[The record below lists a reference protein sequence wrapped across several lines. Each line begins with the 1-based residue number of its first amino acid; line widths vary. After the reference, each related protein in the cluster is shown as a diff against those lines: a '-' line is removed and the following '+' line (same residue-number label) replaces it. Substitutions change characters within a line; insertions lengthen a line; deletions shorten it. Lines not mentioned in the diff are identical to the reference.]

1 MYYGQ
6 LLQSIPVEHFQK
18 HELRSM
24 TLEYRRECHSNDVV
38 ESLGSPSCIKPV
50 CKSSDTKSVQVYN
63 PADTTKCD
71 KRATESREL
80 SNIVS
85 SSSNMNGNGAFSCS
99 PPSSLQVAQNFKE
112 LKNSTNEIS
121 AAHGSHSS
129 CDQSFTH
136 LLRLQGLE
144 EEFLRGRTVWKP
156 IILKPTSAAWK
167 FHELSLATA
176 NQRSWNHF
184 IIHHWS
190 LQETF

>member
-1 MYYGQ
+1 MGTDLHYGQ

-38 ESLGSPSCIKPV
+38 ESLGSPSCMKLV
-50 CKSSDTKSVQVYN
+50 CESLDTKSVQVNN
-63 PADTTKCD
+63 PAGTTKCD
-71 KRATESREL
+71 KHAAEFHEL

-85 SSSNMNGNGAFSCS
+85 SSSKMNGNGACSCS
-99 PPSSLQVAQNFKE
+99 APSSSSLQVAQNFKE

-136 LLRLQGLE
+136 LLRLQGVE
-144 EEFLRGRTVWKP
+144 EEILRGRTVWKP
-156 IILKPTSAAWK
+156 RWWWSSLSCSPHLQ
-167 FHELSLATA
+167 HENSI
-176 NQRSWNHF
+176 N
-184 IIHHWS
+184 
-190 LQETF
+190 

>member
-1 MYYGQ
+1 MGADLYYGQ

-50 CKSSDTKSVQVYN
+50 CESSDTKSVQVNN
-63 PADTTKCD
+63 PAGTTKCD
-71 KRATESREL
+71 KHAAEFHEL

-85 SSSNMNGNGAFSCS
+85 SSSNMKGNGACSCS
-99 PPSSLQVAQNFKE
+99 APSYSSSLQVAQNFKE

-121 AAHGSHSS
+121 AAHGLHSS

-136 LLRLQGLE
+136 LLRLQGVE
-144 EEFLRGRTVWKP
+144 EEILRGRTVWKP
-156 IILKPTSAAWK
+156 
-167 FHELSLATA
+167 
-176 NQRSWNHF
+176 R
-184 IIHHWS
+184 
-190 LQETF
+190 